1 MIWPFNTKRDCG
13 FDCQTTNN
21 YFLRQEL
28 LLKEILMNQDE
39 LLVQLNEANAL
50 NANMVALIQGL
61 QAAINNANTH
71 NVTPEVEAA
80 INELLDAQKAALPPA
95 TEAPAA

>member
-28 LLKEILMNQDE
+28 LLKEILMNQDAQAGTFIE
-39 LLVQLNEANAL
+39 GNTNESR
-50 NANMVALIQGL
+50 
-61 QAAINNANTH
+61 
-71 NVTPEVEAA
+71 
-80 INELLDAQKAALPPA
+80 
-95 TEAPAA
+95 